1 MNPVKCTFQ
10 VNLRKLLGYIISNIG
25 IEMDLAK
32 VNTTQAMPEPTI
44 ERDVRSLL
52 GCLNYINRFIS

>member
-1 MNPVKCTFQ
+1 
-10 VNLRKLLGYIISNIG
+10 
-25 IEMDLAK
+25 MDLAM

-52 GCLNYINRFIS
+52 GCLNYINQFISWLMMTCELIKLTL